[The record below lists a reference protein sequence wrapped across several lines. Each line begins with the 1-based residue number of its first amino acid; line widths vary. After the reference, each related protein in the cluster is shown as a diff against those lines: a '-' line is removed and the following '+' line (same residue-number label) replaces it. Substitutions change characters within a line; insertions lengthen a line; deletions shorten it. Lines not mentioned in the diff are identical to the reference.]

1 MIIPTLTANPV
12 HFGRAL
18 RRMRHRELV
27 REQRSLRWRLFRRWL
42 RHRCAPLTGLFH

>member
-18 RRMRHRELV
+18 ERIERRARVEKERRIARMLRRYHLRHF
-27 REQRSLRWRLFRRWL
+27 FRRFRL
-42 RHRCAPLTGLFH
+42 A